1 MLVTARPPLALGA
14 GFASNLCCPLIG
26 SERGLPATGPW
37 MDLKE
42 QRDAG
47 LPCPGDLLL
56 PGLLVQSIRADG
68 VPEHGPLTGANC
80 AERSHS
86 LLSLPSGAQ
95 EFSAGVNFQTLTRR
109 PCQELRKKGGFSP
122 MGIFGFALY
131 CSKL

>member
-1 MLVTARPPLALGA
+1 
-14 GFASNLCCPLIG
+14 
-26 SERGLPATGPW
+26 

-42 QRDAG
+42 PRDAG

-56 PGLLVQSIRADG
+56 PGLLVQSSRADG

-86 LLSLPSGAQ
+86 LLLLASGAQ
-95 EFSAGVNFQTLTRR
+95 AFSTRVNFQTLTLR
-109 PCQELRKKGGFSP
+109 PCQELREKGVFSP
-122 MGIFGFALY
+122 MGIFGFVLY